1 MGKPPA
7 RKTCSKC
14 GEEKPTSEFYRQPN
28 GRDGLHGTCK
38 PCYCARNEA
47 TRQRKRLR
55 QGTAHIPHQKQ
66 CAKCGSVKPAA
77 EFAVY
82 RAALDGLGRYCRE
95 CDGAISRARRYGVPE
110 DRVRLMAAAKSCEI
124 CGSHFISTR
133 HQHFDHRHADG
144 AVRGVLC
151 FRCNGLIGDCLEN
164 PEILR
169 SAARYLERTVTTDY
183 RLQPYVEQILCSQD
197 ISPTGAPTPEEPGQ
211 KCQTKPSQ
219 KSNSPQA

>member
-1 MGKPPA
+1 MGNPPA

-14 GEEKPTSEFYRQPN
+14 GASKSIEDFHKCRN
-28 GRDGLHGTCK
+28 RDGRSNACK
-38 PCYCARNEA
+38 PCDYARNQA
-47 TRQRKRLR
+47 LRKKKQQRN
-55 QGTAHIPHQKQ
+55 GGAHIPARKQ
-66 CAKCGSVKPAA
+66 CAKCGESKPAA

-95 CDGAISRARRYGVPE
+95 CDGAMSRARRYGVPE
-110 DRVRLMAAAKSCEI
+110 DRVRIMAATQNCEI

-183 RLQPYVEQILCSQD
+183 RFQPYVEQILCSQD
-197 ISPTGAPTPEEPGQ
+197 ISPSGAPTPEEPGQ
-211 KCQTKPSQ
+211 KCQKKPSQ
-219 KSNSPQA
+219 KLNSPQA